1 MRGYKTNLFIIGAL
15 AVGVFFLI
23 WGLNRADSASVFRS
37 RANKGNAD
45 TAVTVA
51 DIPKNI
57 LLTPLQKEGHEIAAI
72 VGDEIHVLLP
82 DPKAPQ
88 PVTAVI
94 DAVAPQ
100 ALTWMGDDL
109 YWVEKRVV
117 KESNSRRSENSYVLV
132 EGVFGAAGSDGRAV
146 IEKHD
151 VYRSEKK
158 ISELAASNTG
168 QLLSFVE
175 GEGSEQQL
183 FVFAQKTGEVQRI
196 AQDPVSVAWSPN
208 RAALVVASEQSPRP
222 KTTFFELS
230 SNGEIKTRI
239 DLPEQFGGYG
249 LVFINEATVGG
260 LVWSTDTSAQTLMQT
275 VDLRSNSVT
284 EVGPV
289 ADNSDAR
296 PTKPGAVAYPK
307 MQIVIEGKS
316 VLITVP
322 DRVNSIYLIES
333 KEQLFLRVGEQPI
346 GILNED
352 SVLVQRDFDLFSVAL
367 KSGIQTTV
375 VSDISAAALRK

>member
-1 MRGYKTNLFIIGAL
+1 MRGYKINLFIIGSL
-15 AVGVFFLI
+15 TVGVFFLI
-23 WGLNRADSASVFRS
+23 WGLNRADSASVLSS
-37 RANKGNAD
+37 RAKKGNVNAEV
-45 TAVTVA
+45 AVV

-57 LLTPLQKEGHEIAAI
+57 LLAPLQKDGNEIAAI

-82 DPKAPQ
+82 DPKSPQ
-88 PVTAVI
+88 SVMAVI

-100 ALTWMGDDL
+100 ALTWMGDDV
-109 YWVEKRVV
+109 YWIEKRVV
-117 KESNSRRSENSYVLV
+117 KESSSRRSENSYVLV
-132 EGVFGAAGSDGRAV
+132 EGVFGMPGSDGRAV
-146 IEKHD
+146 IKKRD
-151 VYRSEKK
+151 VYRSEKQ
-158 ISELAASNTG
+158 ISELESSNTG

-230 SNGEIKTRI
+230 SNGEIKTRV

-249 LVFINEATVGG
+249 LVFINEGTVGG
-260 LVWSTDTSAQTLMQT
+260 LVWSTDASAQIRIQT
-275 VDLRSNSVT
+275 VDLRSNSVI
-284 EVGPV
+284 EIGAV

-296 PTKPGAVAYPK
+296 PTKEGIVAYPK
-307 MQIVIEGKS
+307 MQIVTEDKS

-333 KEQLFLRVGEQPI
+333 KEQSFLRIGEQPI
-346 GILNED
+346 GVLTED

-375 VSDISAAALRK
+375 VSDISAAALRQ